1 MLARMSEPMTDK
13 PHILSRGRFL
23 SLAKR
28 DNWEYATRENATGVV
43 AVVPITDAM
52 ELLVVEQH
60 RPPVG
65 GRVLEI
71 PAGLVGDH
79 SEHASEV
86 DETAARRELLEE
98 TGHEADRWT
107 LLTRGPT
114 SPGICDEVMSIFLA
128 RGLRRVGEALGDGHE
143 QIVLHAVPLSRLHE
157 WIERE
162 TRGGKMVDVKLY
174 SGLLLASRI
183 DAGVRGALYGNVR

>member
-1 MLARMSEPMTDK
+1 MSHEGRQLVARGK
-13 PHILSRGRFL
+13 FL
-23 SLAKR
+23 SLVRR
-28 DNWEYATRENATGVV
+28 DNWEYVTRENASGVV

-79 SEHASEV
+79 SEHAGEADEV
-86 DETAARRELLEE
+86 AARRELVEE

-143 QIVLHAVPLSRLHE
+143 QIVLHAVPLVGLHE
-157 WIERE
+157 WIERK

-174 SGLLLASRI
+174 SGLLLAARVDES
-183 DAGVRGALYGNVR
+183 VRGALYGNVR